1 MVYLEKATSHEYTIS
16 IRPNYILRVMG
27 PEILHFFKDC
37 KLLLHNN
44 IKFPPVNK
52 YESIIDK
59 KVVCPDNKFDSVR
72 VMGSDNKFHR
82 VRVMDPDNKFHRVR
96 VMDPD
101 NKFHIV
107 RVMDPD
113 TS

>member
-52 YESIIDK
+52 YESVIDK

-72 VMGSDNKFHR
+72 VM
-82 VRVMDPDNKFHRVR
+82 DPDNKFHRVR
-96 VMDPD
+96 VMDPE
-101 NKFHIV
+101 NKFHRV